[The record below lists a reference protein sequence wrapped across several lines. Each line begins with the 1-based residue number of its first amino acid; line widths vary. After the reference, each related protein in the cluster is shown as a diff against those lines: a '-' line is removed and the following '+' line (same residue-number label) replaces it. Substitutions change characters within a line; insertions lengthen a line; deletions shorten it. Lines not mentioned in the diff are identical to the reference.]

1 MQRPR
6 WGGRSLSGSGSGS
19 GPSPSQRG
27 SWASSGRKTT
37 FGARPRVFPG
47 WETAPGWCGGR
58 GGARGGVR
66 PGLGGFFQSAPA
78 RRRPPG
84 MPAAPCSDLWV
95 LAGCRPRVLPG
106 AGRRRQPGGGR
117 LALVWGAAAEGGG
130 GALALGLF
138 FGSRRPPGMP
148 FALSRP
154 GLLAEPRRASAI
166 WGCLGVWAITTG
178 TNKPGDFWRGRFFW
192 GEYHTRAEFVPQFN
206 FDWAAVRGLF

>member
-1 MQRPR
+1 MCSALDGGGGLSAAAAAAAAPLPPREAAGRP
-6 WGGRSLSGSGSGS
+6 
-19 GPSPSQRG
+19 Q
-27 SWASSGRKTT
+27 
-37 FGARPRVFPG
+37 GAR
-47 WETAPGWCGGR
+47 
-58 GGARGGVR
+58 R
-66 PGLGGFFQSAPA
+66 PSEHGQG
-78 RRRPPG
+78 
-84 MPAAPCSDLWV
+84 CSQ
-95 LAGCRPRVLPG
+95 
-106 AGRRRQPGGGR
+106 AGRRRQVGVGGAGGR
-117 LALVWGAAAEGGG
+117 GGG

-192 GEYHTRAEFVPQFN
+192 GEYHTRAEFVPQFH